1 MKATSK
7 ATVRVREGMV
17 LSGKWTKRK
26 RKSRVGR
33 GCRRL
38 MRMGESG
45 GEWEGGR
52 V

>member
-1 MKATSK
+1 MKVKSK
-7 ATVRVREGMV
+7 AAVRVREGMV
-17 LSGKWTKRK
+17 LSGKWTKK
-26 RKSRVGR
+26 ERKSRVGR